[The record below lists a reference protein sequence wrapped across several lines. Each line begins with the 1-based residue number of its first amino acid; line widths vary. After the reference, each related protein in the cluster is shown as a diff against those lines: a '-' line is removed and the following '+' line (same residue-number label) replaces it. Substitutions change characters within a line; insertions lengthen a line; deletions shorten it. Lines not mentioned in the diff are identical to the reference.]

1 MAPYRHGAPRRRA
14 AAVRADRCVYTSR
27 AWKPTHNQHGQDVI
41 HVEFDRQTC
50 ARCPL
55 RARCTKSKTVGR
67 EITLRPREYH
77 IALQTARQRQMTPEF
92 KAAYAA
98 RSGIEG
104 SLSQGIR
111 VCELR
116 QARYRGQTKTRLQ
129 NALIA
134 TALNL
139 LCVIAWLLEV
149 PREHTRQSAFAR
161 LAFST
166 PASAFAGWG

>member
-1 MAPYRHGAPRRRA
+1 MCLPRVAHILPKNPGSDNFSFRMRLSDLVAIVGRKLQTFRAVIEIAPRDLRELRRLGFP
-14 AAVRADRCVYTSR
+14 D
-27 AWKPTHNQHGQDVI
+27 D
-41 HVEFDRQTC
+41 
-50 ARCPL
+50 
-55 RARCTKSKTVGR
+55 
-67 EITLRPREYH
+67 
-77 IALQTARQRQMTPEF
+77 ARQRQTTPDF

-111 VCELR
+111 VCELS

-139 LCVIAWLLEV
+139 LRVIAWLMEV
-149 PREHTRQSAFAR
+149 PREQSRQSAFAR
-161 LAFST
+161 LAPG
-166 PASAFAGWG
+166 PATSAFAGWG